1 MRYNTSMLFF
11 KERFWHVPVMSLQ
24 TGTKIAE
31 TSDFIIDPRQ
41 LKIVAFYCE
50 GPQLDIRP
58 AILNI
63 SDIREISSL
72 GVIVDSSDV
81 LMSPDDLVRLKEI
94 ISYNF
99 QLDDKKVVDENGR
112 KLGTVVN
119 FTIDS
124 DSLFIVKLQVQ
135 PKLFAAFQQ
144 TELTV
149 DRSQIIQ
156 VTDKEIIVQ
165 SPTVKDK
172 VKQNVSAP
180 VLENPFKTAQPESI
194 DLIRNQK

>member
-1 MRYNTSMLFF
+1 MLFF

-50 GPQLDIRP
+50 GPQLDVRP
-58 AILNI
+58 AILNV
-63 SDIREISSL
+63 SDIREMSNI
-72 GVIVDSSDV
+72 GIIVDSSDV
-81 LMSPDDLVRLKEI
+81 LMSPNDLVRLQEI
-94 ISYNF
+94 INF
-99 QLDDKKVVDENGR
+99 HFSLDDKKVVDENGR
-112 KLGTVVN
+112 KLGAVAN

-144 TELTV
+144 TELTI

-156 VTDKEIIVQ
+156 VTDKEVVVQ

-172 VKQNVSAP
+172 VNQKSSAP
-180 VLENPFKTAQPESI
+180 VLENPFKTAQPESM
-194 DLIRNQK
+194 DLSRNQK